1 MGYAV
6 LIVEDETILAK
17 NIKTYLERLEYDVR
31 VVPTAEEGLTQVD
44 AFKPDAILLD
54 FHLPG
59 MDGLEALA
67 KFRQH
72 DPGVRIFMLTG
83 HGTVQL
89 AVDAMKAG
97 ATEFLTKPVVLGKL
111 KLLLEKALGDERREG
126 TLSYYQSREAAQ
138 SGLDRLIGESLPMLA
153 LKDTMRRL
161 LESERALAD
170 ADVPAVLINGETGS
184 GKELVARAMH
194 FDGPRGKGPFIEIN
208 CSSIPTHLLESEL
221 FGYERG
227 AFTDARERKLGL
239 VEAADGG
246 TLFLDEI
253 GDIDHSL
260 QAKLLKL
267 LEDKSLRRLG
277 SVRDQAVNVRFITAT
292 HQPLDQLVREGR
304 FRSDLFYRLRIIHL
318 VVPPLRERGP
328 DILLLARHFLA
339 VHGKRYGKEVN
350 FSPAAERALLT
361 HSWPGNVRE
370 LRNIIE
376 QAVLLARG
384 PVIGPEQLPLAAVS
398 APMGGTGVGG
408 MMPGLYDIPDEGI
421 QLEQVE
427 RELVRRGL
435 EKAGGN
441 VTQAARLLG
450 LTRDTLRYRIEKFGI
465 APTGKA

>member
-31 VVPTAEEGLTQVD
+31 VVSSAEEGLEQVD

-72 DPGVRIFMLTG
+72 DPGARIFMLTG

-111 KLLLEKALGDERREG
+111 KLLLEKALGDERREV

-138 SGLDRLIGESLPMLA
+138 SGLDRLIGESPPMHA
-153 LKDTMRRL
+153 LKDTIRRL

-170 ADVPAVLINGETGS
+170 ADAPAVLINGETGS

-194 FDGPRGKGPFIEIN
+194 FDGPRGKGPFVEIN

-253 GDIDHSL
+253 GDIDHGL

-277 SVRDQAVNVRFITAT
+277 SVRDQVVNVRFITAT

-318 VVPPLRERGP
+318 VVPPLRERGH
-328 DILLLARHFLA
+328 DVLTLARTFLDL
-339 VHGKRYGKEVN
+339 HGRRYGKELT
-350 FSPAAERALLT
+350 FSPAAERALLA

-370 LRNIIE
+370 LRNIVE

-384 PVIGPEQLPLAAVS
+384 PVIGPEQLPLAS
-398 APMGGTGVGG
+398 IDSPIGGTGVGG
-408 MMPGLYDIPDEGI
+408 ISTSIYDIPEEGI

-450 LTRDTLRYRIEKFGI
+450 LTRDTLRYRIEKFGL
-465 APTGKA
+465 AGSGKN